1 MSKWVEIRDA
11 VEDAMQIDKVDE
23 AMKSAFTRWLLAEIL
38 PVLKVAGEKFAAETK
53 AQAAEESGWCKV
65 RDMLV
70 LPAAIEGGLWLIE
83 QALDRTLDKTVA

>member
-23 AMKSAFTRWLLAEIL
+23 TMKSAFTRWLLAEIL
-38 PVLKVAGEKFAAETK
+38 PVLKVAGGKFAAETK
-53 AQAAEESGWCKV
+53 AQAQEETGWRKV

-70 LPAAIEGGLWLIE
+70 LPAAVEGGLWLIE
-83 QALDRTLDKTVA
+83 QALNKTLTETA

>member
-11 VEDAMQIDKVDE
+11 VVEAVKFDKVDE
-23 AMKSAFTRWLLAEIL
+23 HMKSAFTHWLLTEIF

>member
-11 VEDAMQIDKVDE
+11 VTEAVKFDKVDE
-23 AMKSAFTRWLLAEIL
+23 SMKSAFTRWLLAEIL
-38 PVLKVAGEKFAAETK
+38 PVLKVAGEKFIEQTK

-83 QALDRTLDKTVA
+83 QALNKTVEA

>member
-11 VEDAMQIDKVDE
+11 VVEAVKFDKVDE
-23 AMKSAFTRWLLAEIL
+23 NMKSAFTQWLLAEIF

>member
-11 VEDAMQIDKVDE
+11 VLEAVQIDKVDE

-38 PVLKVAGEKFAAETK
+38 PVLKVAGEKFVTETK
-53 AQAAEESGWCKV
+53 AQAAEEKGWCKI

-70 LPAAIEGGLWLIE
+70 LPWAVEGGLWLIE

>member
-11 VEDAMQIDKVDE
+11 VVEAVKFDKVDE
-23 AMKSAFTRWLLAEIL
+23 NMKSAFTRWLLAEIF

-53 AQAAEESGWCKV
+53 DQAKSESGWCKV

-83 QALDRTLDKTVA
+83 QALNKSVETAN

>member
-11 VEDAMQIDKVDE
+11 VVEAVKFDKVDE
-23 AMKSAFTRWLLAEIL
+23 NMKSAFTRWLLAEIF

-53 AQAAEESGWCKV
+53 AQAADESGWCKI

-83 QALDRTLDKTVA
+83 QALNKTVEAAN